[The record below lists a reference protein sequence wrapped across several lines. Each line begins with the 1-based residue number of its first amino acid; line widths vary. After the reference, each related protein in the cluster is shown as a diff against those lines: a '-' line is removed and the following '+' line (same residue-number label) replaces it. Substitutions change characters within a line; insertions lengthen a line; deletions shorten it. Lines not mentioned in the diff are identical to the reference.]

1 MENRECRDILFCLLF
16 TASVLAMAAIA
27 IYGFSK
33 GAPNRL
39 LYPYDPDGKACG
51 LDFTDRPYIMFPV
64 PSLQCISKSVCVSKC
79 P

>member
-39 LYPYDPDGKACG
+39 LYPYDPFYATLSAGSGG
-51 LDFTDRPYIMFPV
+51 L
-64 PSLQCISKSVCVSKC
+64 SKFQ
-79 P
+79 